1 MREFL
6 EVFKYTLN
14 ENAKKKSFI
23 ISTIVILIIV
33 LAAIIIPS
41 LIMNSGKDQGAQ
53 GEGAQ
58 GENSGEKE
66 VVYFVDNSGY
76 YKDSIAAIEQ
86 SLKEYSVKIE
96 SADNIDKLKNEIKET
111 GNSSLII
118 ISDNNGIPMFD
129 YFVKQYGDG
138 PDPSI
143 LADILKKQFTKD
155 LLTKENVSDSIS
167 AKVLTDF
174 GINTNELGKNK
185 WGGYFASI
193 VIVIVLFFAIY
204 FYGYSVSMSVASEK
218 TSRVMEVLV
227 TSVKP
232 SSIILGKVAGMGCLG
247 LMQLALILLTGF
259 AGFKVFFPGNLS
271 IGGMTIDF
279 SSFSP
284 MAIVLMIVYFILGYF
299 LYAMMYAVVGATV
312 SKAEDVNSAMMPMS
326 FISVI
331 AFYFAYGTFA
341 IPNSVA
347 AKAASLVPLSAA
359 FSMPSRLISTDIAAW
374 EIIASLGI
382 LVITLAIV
390 SMISIKLYSLAILHY
405 GNRLKLS
412 KLFKLSKSN

>member
-1 MREFL
+1 MKEFL
-6 EVFKYTLN
+6 EVFKYTFN
-14 ENAKKKSFI
+14 ENIKKKAFI

-41 LIMNSGKDQGAQ
+41 LIMNLSNDEGKQSESIGDKA
-53 GEGAQ
+53 
-58 GENSGEKE
+58 
-66 VVYFVDNSGY
+66 VLYIVDNSGY
-76 YKDSIAAIEQ
+76 YKEIASIEQ
-86 SLKEYSVKIE
+86 SLKEYSIKIE
-96 SADNIDKLKNEIKET
+96 SAGNIEKLKNDIKEN
-111 GNSSLII
+111 GNSSLMII
-118 ISDNNGIPMFD
+118 NDKDGLPVFD

-138 PDPSI
+138 PDPST
-143 LADILKKQFTKD
+143 LVDIFKKQFTKD

-167 AKVLTDF
+167 TKVLTDF
-174 GINTNELGKNK
+174 SINTNELGKNK

-193 VIVIVLFFAIY
+193 VIVIALFFAIY

-232 SSIILGKVAGMGCLG
+232 SRIILGKVAGTGCLG
-247 LMQLALILLTGF
+247 LLQLTLILATGIG
-259 AGFKVFFPGNLS
+259 AFKVFFPSNLS
-271 IGGMTIDF
+271 LGGMSIDF

-284 MAIVLMIVYFILGYF
+284 LVIVLMIVYFVLGYF

-312 SKAEDVNSAMMPMS
+312 SKAEDVNSAMMPLS
-326 FISVI
+326 LVSIL

-341 IPNSVA
+341 IPDSVP
-347 AKAASLVPLSAA
+347 AKAASLIPFTAS
-359 FSMPSRLISTDIAAW
+359 FSMPARLVSTDIAAW
-374 EIIASLGI
+374 EIIASIGI
-382 LVITLAIV
+382 LAITLVIV
-390 SMISIKLYSLAILHY
+390 SMVSIKLYSLAILHY

>member
-1 MREFL
+1 MKEFL
-6 EVFKYTLN
+6 EVFKYTFN
-14 ENAKKKSFI
+14 ENIKKKAFI

-53 GEGAQ
+53 GQGAQ

-66 VVYFVDNSGY
+66 VLYFIDNSGY
-76 YKDSIAAIEQ
+76 YKDSIAGIEQ
-86 SLKEYSVKIE
+86 SLKEYSIKIE
-96 SADNIDKLKNEIKET
+96 SADNIEKLKNDIKEN
-111 GNSSLII
+111 GNSSLLII
-118 ISDNNGIPMFD
+118 NDKDGLPVFD

-138 PDPSI
+138 PDPST
-143 LADILKKQFTKD
+143 LTDILKKQFTKD
-155 LLTKENVSDSIS
+155 LLTKENVSDSVS
-167 AKVLTDF
+167 SKVLTDF

-193 VIVIVLFFAIY
+193 VIVIALFFAIY

-232 SSIILGKVAGMGCLG
+232 SRIILGKVAGTGCLG
-247 LMQLALILLTGF
+247 LLQLTLILATGIG
-259 AGFKVFFPGNLS
+259 AFKVFFPSNLS
-271 IGGMTIDF
+271 LGGMSIDF

-284 MAIVLMIVYFILGYF
+284 LVIVLMIVYFVLGYF

-312 SKAEDVNSAMMPMS
+312 SKAEDVNSAMMPLS
-326 FISVI
+326 LVSII

-341 IPNSVA
+341 IPDSVP
-347 AKAASLVPLSAA
+347 AKAASLIPFTAS
-359 FSMPSRLISTDIAAW
+359 FSMPARLVSTDIAAW
-374 EIIASLGI
+374 EIIASIGI
-382 LVITLAIV
+382 LAITLVIV
-390 SMISIKLYSLAILHY
+390 SMVSIKLYSLAILHY

>member
-1 MREFL
+1 MKEFL
-6 EVFKYTLN
+6 EVFKYTFN

-41 LIMNSGKDQGAQ
+41 LIMNSSKD
-53 GEGAQ
+53 EGVQ
-58 GENSGEKE
+58 GENNGEKE

-76 YKDSIAAIEQ
+76 YKDNIANIEQ
-86 SLKEYSVKIE
+86 SLEGYSIKVE
-96 SADNIDKLKNEIKET
+96 TSDSIDKLKNDIKEN
-111 GNSSLII
+111 GNGSLIVI
-118 ISDNNGIPMFD
+118 NDKDGMPMFD

-138 PDPSI
+138 PDPSM
-143 LADILKKQFTKD
+143 LTDILKKQFTKD

-174 GINTNELGKNK
+174 SINTNELGKNK

-271 IGGMTIDF
+271 IGGMSIDF

-347 AKAASLVPLSAA
+347 AKAASLVPLSAS
-359 FSMPSRLISTDIAAW
+359 FSMPSRLISTDVAAW
-374 EIIASLGI
+374 EIITSLGI

-390 SMISIKLYSLAILHY
+390 SMVSIKLYSLAILHY

-412 KLFKLSKSN
+412 KLFKLSK